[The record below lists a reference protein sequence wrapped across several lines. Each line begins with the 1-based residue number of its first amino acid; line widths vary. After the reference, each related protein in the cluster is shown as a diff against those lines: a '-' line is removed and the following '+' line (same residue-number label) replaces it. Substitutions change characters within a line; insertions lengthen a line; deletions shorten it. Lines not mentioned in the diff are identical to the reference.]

1 MLADRLGPRDPLST
15 LSERGPAR
23 GFGALGILRGISAEL
38 QRELESL
45 SSLSSCPAGAILF
58 VEEQMPEE
66 VFIVL
71 GGRVKQFVISSD
83 DRRLILHIAKPGE
96 ILGLTSALT
105 GSPHRAT
112 AEAFHPCSL
121 AAIRTSDFLKLMGK
135 SAELFR
141 MVALEL
147 GRSYEHACARLRTV
161 GGAPSNTAKVA
172 RLLLEWCDDG
182 KLTESGI
189 QLHLA
194 LRHAEIAE
202 CIGTSR
208 ETVTRILRWLQQR
221 QILTVR
227 GSILTIADP
236 LALEK
241 YAGSTQPALEKG
253 N

>member
-1 MLADRLGPRDPLST
+1 MLTDRLGPRDPLSAFG
-15 LSERGPAR
+15 ERSASGSCS
-23 GFGALGILRGISAEL
+23 LGVLNGISAEL
-38 QRELESL
+38 RRELETL
-45 SSLSSCPAGAILF
+45 SSFSFCPAGAILF

-66 VFIVL
+66 VFVVL
-71 GGRVKQFVISSD
+71 SGAVKQFVNSSD

-96 ILGLTSALT
+96 ILGLTPVLT
-105 GSPHRAT
+105 GGPHRST
-112 AEAFHPCSL
+112 AEAFHLCSL
-121 AAIRTSDFLKLMGK
+121 AAIRTSDFMKLMGR

-141 MVALEL
+141 MVASEL
-147 GRSYEHACARLRTV
+147 GRSYDHACARLRTV

-172 RLLLEWCDDG
+172 RLLLEWCGDG

-208 ETVTRILRWLQQR
+208 ETVTRILRWFQVR
-221 QILTVR
+221 QIVTLR
-227 GSILTIADP
+227 GSIMTIADP
-236 LALEK
+236 LALESCAEFK
-241 YAGSTQPALEKG
+241 QPAVEKG